1 MGRVARI
8 QVSSSGDDRVAAF
21 RGLPDPELLVRHGL
35 FVAEGRRVVRRLL
48 ASERFETRA
57 VMVTPPAADALEDLL
72 RPRPGLPVYVVSQ
85 AVMNEVAGFNIHRGC
100 LALGTRPPAQA
111 WRTVTDGARR
121 LIAMERVGD
130 ADNVGSIFRNA
141 AALGVEGVLLGPACA
156 DPLYRKAIRTS
167 MGAALRLPFA
177 TGVPWPEA
185 LRACGAAG
193 WAVVALTPA
202 GDAPPLADVVAAI
215 AGRPLVVVLGH
226 EGDGL
231 SDDALEAA
239 SHRARIPMA
248 AGVDSV
254 NVATAAAIALYETR
268 R

>member
-1 MGRVARI
+1 MGRVGRI
-8 QVSSSGDDRVAAF
+8 EVSSSGDERVAAF

-48 ASERFETRA
+48 ASELETRA
-57 VMVTPPAADALEDLL
+57 VMVTPPAADALTDLL
-72 RPRPGLPVYVVSQ
+72 RTRPGLPVYVVSQ

-100 LALGTRPPAQA
+100 LALGARPPARP
-111 WRTVTDGARR
+111 WRAVTDGARR
-121 LIAMERVGD
+121 LVALERVGD

-141 AALGVEGVLLGPACA
+141 TALGVDGVLLGPGCA

-177 TGVPWPEA
+177 TADPWPGA
-185 LRACGAAG
+185 LRECRAAG
-193 WAVVALTPA
+193 WSIVALTPA
-202 GDAPPLADVVAAI
+202 EEAPPLAEVVAAI

-231 SDDALEAA
+231 SGDVLEAA

-254 NVATAAAIALYETR
+254 NVASAAAIALYEVGR
-268 R
+268 